1 MLIDCERRL
10 ETDTLNRLLESDLRR
25 RDDIQVSLDPAE
37 LLQSFGASSKAMDSN
52 KLFTLP
58 NGFTL
63 SLFQLQQL

>member
-10 ETDTLNRLLESDLRR
+10 ETDALNRLLESDLRR

-37 LLQSFGASSKAMDSN
+37 LLPSLWASSKAMGN
-52 KLFTLP
+52 NIFFTLP

-63 SLFQLQQL
+63 SSFQLQ